1 MRNSERLAAL
11 NNVIDNSKRI
21 IIQHTTELG
30 GVVNQ
35 INQWPEVRQAL
46 AVLVGYTEEDRQIP
60 GLIPSNQHK
69 KYIQELIDRYP
80 ASTDNFPRELFANLQ
95 TQVDGL
101 CEALPIILHT
111 LEQMSPKPS
120 SSTFS
125 AQFHGILS
133 LDEFEATVSD
143 VAKIADILKIK
154 NEINSVW
161 TDYGSTIFGL
171 ELGSDLAL
179 AIFHAAISGA
189 EQIRDTIASLTPETI
204 KNCFRLLSSI
214 NQTLHGEPL
223 PNSIVNDETLS
234 EARAHFANGEVSL
247 ALPEGITNEQINGLK
262 IAISKLTEVSHRGW
276 DLSCSTPS
284 VEGSQVSQSIF
295 IIGDNNIINA
305 LPPASNESE
314 NNGSS

>member
-11 NNVIDNSKRI
+11 NNVLNNNRRI
-21 IIQHTTELG
+21 IIEQTTELE
-30 GVVNQ
+30 GV
-35 INQWPEVRQAL
+35 INHISRWPEIYQAL
-46 AVLVGYTEEDRQIP
+46 AVLVGYEEENRQIP
-60 GLIPSNQHK
+60 GLIPSNQYTI
-69 KYIQELIDRYP
+69 YIQELINRYP
-80 ASTDNFPRELFANLQ
+80 ASTETFPRELFDSLQ
-95 TQVDGL
+95 DYIDGI
-101 CEALPIILHT
+101 CEELPIVLRT

-120 SSTFS
+120 TSTFS

-161 TDYGSTIFGL
+161 TDYGSTVFGL

-189 EQIRDTIASLTPETI
+189 EQIRETIASLTPETI
-204 KNCFRLLSSI
+204 KNSFRVLSSI
-214 NQTLHGEPL
+214 NQTQHGEPL
-223 PNSIVNDETLS
+223 PESIVNDETLS
-234 EARAHFANGEVSL
+234 EALAHFANGEVSL

-284 VEGSQVSQSIF
+284 VEGSQVTQSIF
-295 IIGDNNIINA
+295 IIGDNNTINA
-305 LPPASNESE
+305 LPPPSNESD
-314 NNGSS
+314 NN